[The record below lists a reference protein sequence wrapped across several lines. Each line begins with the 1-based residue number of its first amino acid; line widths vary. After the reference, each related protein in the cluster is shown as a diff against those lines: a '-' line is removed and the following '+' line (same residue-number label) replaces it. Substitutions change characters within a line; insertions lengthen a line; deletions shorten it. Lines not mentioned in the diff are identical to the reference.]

1 MMYELV
7 DSRLD
12 IPAAPPRHVPRPRL
26 LAALGTAR
34 DVPLVLLSAGPGT
47 GKTVLLA
54 EWARHTR
61 LRVAWM
67 RPAPDDD
74 EPARFRALVTSALRI
89 PADPQPAGLVPAQG
103 RPVDFVNALLG
114 HVPRG
119 QAPLILVIDDAHVLT
134 DPQVTALLDTLV
146 RCGHPRLHVVLAAR
160 RDPPL
165 PLHRYRLAGHLHEL
179 RAADLAM
186 TAEETREMLAA
197 HQVTL
202 PASARNVL
210 AARTE
215 GWAAGVRLAAM
226 HMEHAP
232 SPARLV
238 RELSFGH
245 GGTGEYLTAEVLD
258 RQPEPLRRVLIETS
272 FLDEVTR
279 PLADAVTGLDGAG
292 EMLAEFARDSSFVIT
307 LDTAATR
314 FRYHRLF
321 AEVLRYLLAR
331 DRKHE
336 LPELAAR
343 AAACFESEGDLERA
357 LSWAAKAG
365 DAHRAAA
372 VLVRGGLSRAFAE
385 HRSIPCAELARTLS
399 PASPEHGAV
408 PPGPEFKLATT
419 VLRAAAADA
428 GNAAQELAQL
438 AREAATADQRRDDAA
453 RETRALAE
461 LMLGMR
467 AGEAQAVDRAAA
479 RLTGTRTAGDLRAA
493 VLLAQASTHFWHG
506 AHEDVAALLDRA
518 LAAARHSGPGALTAE
533 VLGMMAYVDGTLGR
547 PRHAD
552 DAALQ
557 AHRLLRGQAGLRA
570 PLSLR
575 LAAVIRSVQQADF
588 TVAARHLRHAAPPD
602 AVSAD
607 PGLAAASTLWRAAV
621 LEHSGNP
628 QEAKAIAEAAACPLP
643 LLDVHRDV
651 ILGRIETRLG
661 RPTAALRRL
670 ERHRDGRFAALAD
683 VACARAYLALD
694 DADSA
699 RQSIRRVLTS
709 AASRPGR
716 DLLVEAMLLGARIAE
731 LEHNTGRA
739 LEMITNA
746 LDLAQTEFVL
756 PFAAARDAFGCLLAR
771 HPGIASRWP
780 APPGGTVGNDSARQ
794 GRAVPHRPVVLTER
808 EQSVLAYMATR
819 MTAAEIAVELYLSVN
834 TVKTHLA
841 AIYRKLGASGR
852 REAVRRARE
861 LELLLAPPGW
871 FTRFG

>member
-1 MMYELV
+1 MYELV

-26 LAALGTAR
+26 LAALDTAR

-54 EWARHTR
+54 EWTRHTP
-61 LRVAWM
+61 LRVAWL

-89 PADPQPAGLVPAQG
+89 PADPQPPCPVPAQG

-134 DPQVTALLDTLV
+134 DPRVTALLDTLV

-186 TAEETREMLAA
+186 TAGETREMLAA

-245 GGTGEYLTAEVLD
+245 GGAGEYLMAEVLD
-258 RQPEPLRRVLIETS
+258 RQPQPLRRVLIETS

-279 PLADAVTGLDGAG
+279 PLADAVTCLDGAG

-314 FRYHRLF
+314 FRYHRLL

-372 VLVRGGLSRAFAE
+372 VLVRGGLSRAFAGR
-385 HRSIPCAELARTLS
+385 RSIPCAELARTLS
-399 PASPEHGAV
+399 PASLEHRAV
-408 PPGPEFKLATT
+408 PPGPEVKLATT
-419 VLRAAAADA
+419 VLRAADADA
-428 GNAAQELAQL
+428 GNAAQELARL
-438 AREAATADQRRDDAA
+438 AREAATADQWRDDAV

-467 AGEAQAVDRAAA
+467 SGEAQAVDRAAA
-479 RLTGTRTAGDLRAA
+479 RLTGARTAGDLRAA

-506 AHEDVAALLDRA
+506 AHEDVAAL
-518 LAAARHSGPGALTAE
+518 
-533 VLGMMAYVDGTLGR
+533 DGR
-547 PRHAD
+547 
-552 DAALQ
+552 
-557 AHRLLRGQAGLRA
+557 
-570 PLSLR
+570 
-575 LAAVIRSVQQADF
+575 V
-588 TVAARHLRHAAPPD
+588 
-602 AVSAD
+602 
-607 PGLAAASTLWRAAV
+607 PGLAR
-621 LEHSGNP
+621 
-628 QEAKAIAEAAACPLP
+628 EAERRDALP
-643 LLDVHRDV
+643 HR
-651 ILGRIETRLG
+651 
-661 RPTAALRRL
+661 
-670 ERHRDGRFAALAD
+670 
-683 VACARAYLALD
+683 VAFVVEALD
-694 DADSA
+694 GCPVVSPTPAFVHGAPQSPDVVAHGASGDAE
-699 RQSIRRVLTS
+699 
-709 AASRPGR
+709 SRC
-716 DLLVEAMLLGARIAE
+716 DL
-731 LEHNTGRA
+731 GRA
-739 LEMITNA
+739 LRHLSHGVTVAQQLQDLRTSCHEHMFA
-746 LDLAQTEFVL
+746 LPSD
-756 PFAAARDAFGCLLAR
+756 R
-771 HPGIASRWP
+771 
-780 APPGGTVGNDSARQ
+780 
-794 GRAVPHRPVVLTER
+794 
-808 EQSVLAYMATR
+808 
-819 MTAAEIAVELYLSVN
+819 
-834 TVKTHLA
+834 
-841 AIYRKLGASGR
+841 SGR
-852 REAVRRARE
+852 ENGPKSRTV
-861 LELLLAPPGW
+861 LHCGTG
-871 FTRFG
+871 TRTPNSTSRVWRVANYTIPHYR